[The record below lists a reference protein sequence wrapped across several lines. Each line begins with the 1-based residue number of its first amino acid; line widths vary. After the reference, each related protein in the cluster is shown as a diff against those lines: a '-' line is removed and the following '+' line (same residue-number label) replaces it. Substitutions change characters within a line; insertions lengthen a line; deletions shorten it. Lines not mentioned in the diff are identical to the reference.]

1 MKRNTL
7 TTILALSMVLAAC
20 SDPVADSADEL
31 CGSLEDLNDT
41 VEQVAGAE
49 ASVDTVTV
57 EQIQDAAGEVES
69 AVQDVQEAESDL
81 SDSLKAQ
88 LRDDLEA
95 LQSSIQDIPADSTL
109 AEVGEDVRAALTA
122 FYQSWGQTLSELNCS
137 VEG

>member
-31 CGSLEDLNDT
+31 CGNLEDLNDT

-57 EQIQDAAGEVES
+57 EQVQDAAGEVES

-122 FYQSWGQTLSELNCS
+122 FYQSWSQTLSELNCS